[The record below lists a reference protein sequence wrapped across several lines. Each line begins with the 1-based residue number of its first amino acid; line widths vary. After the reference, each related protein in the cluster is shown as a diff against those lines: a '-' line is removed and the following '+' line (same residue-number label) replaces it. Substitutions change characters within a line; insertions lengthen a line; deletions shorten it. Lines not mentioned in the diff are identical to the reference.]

1 MNQFSI
7 SISNPGNSDM
17 ALQAQKVSWA
27 VLPPAAAGLLTPLP
41 ASGWS
46 SREKEEEKKGAP
58 SSAQPLPLE

>member
-7 SISNPGNSDM
+7 SITNPGNSDM
-17 ALQAQKVSWA
+17 ALQAQVSWA
-27 VLPPAAAGLLTPLP
+27 VLLPAAAGLLTPLP

-46 SREKEEEKKGAP
+46 SREKEEEKKGAL